1 MIKREI
7 YQVNAYI
14 VDANG
19 TFNHLDGYPKQFDS
33 KQNNNDV
40 EETRR
45 KALSDY
51 YATLSTMA
59 RRSDRQLQRANVMRI
74 KTGACEEQCAFG
86 ALADLPDPE
95 PEEETV
101 PEE

>member
-1 MIKREI
+1 MIQREI

-51 YATLSTMA
+51 YATLSAMA
-59 RRSDRQLQRANVMRI
+59 RRSDRQLQRANVVSI
-74 KTGACEEQCAFG
+74 KTGACEEQYAFG
-86 ALADLPDPE
+86 ELADLPDPE
-95 PEEETV
+95 PDEQA
-101 PEE
+101 

>member
-1 MIKREI
+1 MIQREI

-33 KQNNNDV
+33 RQNNNDV
-40 EETRR
+40 TATRN

-51 YATLSTMA
+51 YAVLSTMA
-59 RRSDRQLQRANVMRI
+59 KRADRQLQRANVVSV
-74 KTGACEEQCAFG
+74 KTGACEEQYAFG
-86 ALADLPDPE
+86 ALADLPDPDE
-95 PEEETV
+95 AQP
-101 PEE
+101 